1 MKKIYP
7 SILVLASVVAL
18 TLFILAGVPRA
29 LGETPQPIHWTA
41 TATTISRPLSKGS
54 KVLAKIT
61 ASIAPGWHLYA
72 FDQQPGGPLPTNVSL
87 AAGQAFTSAGPIG
100 ESTPKTEFDSNFNLS
115 TRIFEDTAV
124 FTVPARVSG
133 AVSASSPKLMID
145 VAFQTCNDRMCLP
158 LTVVHLVAPVRVN
171 EARR

>member
-1 MKKIYP
+1 MKKIYA
-7 SILVLASVVAL
+7 SILVLAPIVAF
-18 TLFILAGVPRA
+18 TLFTLAGVPRA

-41 TATTISRPLSKGS
+41 TATTTSRPLSKGS

-72 FDQQPGGPLPTNVSL
+72 FEQQPGGPLPTNLSL
-87 AAGQAFTSAGPIG
+87 AEGQPFATAGPIG

-115 TRIFEDTAV
+115 TSIFEDKAV

-133 AVSASSPKLMID
+133 AVSASSPKLMVD

-158 LTVVHLVAPVRVN
+158 LTVVHLTAPIQT
-171 EARR
+171 AKAH